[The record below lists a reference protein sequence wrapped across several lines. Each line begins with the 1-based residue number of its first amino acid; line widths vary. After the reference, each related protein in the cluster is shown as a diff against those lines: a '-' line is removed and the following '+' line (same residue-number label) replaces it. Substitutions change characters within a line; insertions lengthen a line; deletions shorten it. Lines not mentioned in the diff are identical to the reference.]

1 MGGPLTMEGTFVRDG
16 VALNYRIDKAD
27 PAAPWLVFG
36 NSLMTDLSIWDEQV
50 AALAGNWNILRYDQ
64 RGHGRS
70 GVTQAALDI
79 PTLAKDL
86 LALTDFV
93 GIERCTY
100 VGLSMGVPTGLAAFG
115 ARPDLFERL
124 VLVDG
129 QARSAATGRAFWE
142 ERIAFASEHGMAA
155 LAEQTVKRW
164 LRPERHESQQAE
176 RLRDMIAATPLEGF
190 VACASALREYDQS
203 AVLSRLSIP
212 VRLIAGAEDGAMPA
226 TMKAMAGQIAD
237 ATFEALPDAGHVPNF
252 EKPAEFNI
260 ALAAALR

>member
-1 MGGPLTMEGTFVRDG
+1 MGGPLIMEGTFVRDG

-50 AALAGNWNILRYDQ
+50 AALASAWNILRYDQ
-64 RGHGRS
+64 RGHGQS
-70 GVTQAALDI
+70 GVPVAALDI
-79 PTLAKDL
+79 PTLAEDL
-86 LALTDFV
+86 LALIDFV

-115 ARPDLFERL
+115 TRPELFERL

-129 QARSAATGRAFWE
+129 QARSAATGLAFWE
-142 ERIAFASEHGMAA
+142 ERIAFAREHGMAA
-155 LAEQTVKRW
+155 LAEQTMKRW
-164 LRPERHESQQAE
+164 LRPKRYDSQQAE
-176 RLRDMIAATPLEGF
+176 RLQDMIAATQLEGF

-203 AVLSRLSIP
+203 AVLPQLDIP

-226 TMKAMAGQIAD
+226 TMKAIAGQIAD
-237 ATFEALPDAGHVPNF
+237 AAFEALPDAGHVPNF
-252 EKPAEFNI
+252 EKPAEFNA